1 MVSIAIVICKH
12 LKPLSLSSWTAGA
25 WTTLRFVS
33 TSHKSARSW
42 TSFDFANLFKIK
54 CAYMCSRSISETV
67 SYGEITLIICMDRRD
82 SMILKF
88 HLPSIA
94 RRQGVASG
102 GTWNVKIIE
111 FSHGTEYF
119 RIRSFALLSD
129 FSDSFDGFYCIFHKF
144 SVVFYWPKF
153 AIN

>member
-12 LKPLSLSSWTAGA
+12 LSRNKPLSLSSWTAGA

-54 CAYMCSRSISETV
+54 WAYSCSRFISKNV
-67 SYGEITLIICMDRRD
+67 NYGEKTLIMRMKC
-82 SMILKF
+82 
-88 HLPSIA
+88 
-94 RRQGVASG
+94 
-102 GTWNVKIIE
+102 
-111 FSHGTEYF
+111 Y

-144 SVVFYWPKF
+144 SVVFYWPKLGIKNRTDNKYKKTYIF
-153 AIN
+153 LLFSNSRDASQVSSLPLAFL